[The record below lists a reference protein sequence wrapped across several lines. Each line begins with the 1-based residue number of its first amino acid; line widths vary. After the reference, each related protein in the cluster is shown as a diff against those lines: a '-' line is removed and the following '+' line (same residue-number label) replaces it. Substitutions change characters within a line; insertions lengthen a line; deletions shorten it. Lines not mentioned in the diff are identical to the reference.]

1 MDINDLVLNEKA
13 LAVVDKGEWMP
24 AGDEAP
30 DVEFLV
36 TGWQAEA
43 SQKLL
48 KQKMASQRLKNRG
61 KEISDEQGSRITKEV
76 LIEETLK
83 DWRGIKSDGKELPYS
98 KDLARKLITARGG
111 QRFSGMVLGAAQRLD
126 GDANAYVEEVT
137 KN

>member
-1 MDINDLVLNEKA
+1 MDINDLVLNDKA

-36 TGWQAEA
+36 TGLQAEG
-43 SQKLL
+43 SQKLM
-48 KQKMASQRLKNRG
+48 KQKTATARMKNRG
-61 KEISDEQGSRITKEV
+61 KALTEEQYSNITKEV

-83 DWRGIKSDGKELPYS
+83 DWRGIKSDGEPLTYS
-98 KDLARKLITARGG
+98 KDLARKFIMARGG
-111 QRFSGMVLGAAQRLD
+111 QKFTNMVLAAAQRLD
-126 GDANAYVEEVT
+126 GDANAYVEDVT

>member
-1 MDINDLVLNEKA
+1 MDINDLVLNDKA

-36 TGWQAEA
+36 TGLQAEG
-43 SQKLL
+43 SQKLM
-48 KQKMASQRLKNRG
+48 KQKTAAARMKNRG
-61 KEISDEQGSRITKEV
+61 KALTEEQYSNITKEV

-83 DWRGIKSDGKELPYS
+83 DWRGIKSDGKDLPYS
-98 KDLARKLITARGG
+98 KDLARKFIMARGG
-111 QRFSGMVLGAAQRLD
+111 QKFTGMVLSAAQRLD
-126 GDANAYVEEVT
+126 GDANAYVEDVT